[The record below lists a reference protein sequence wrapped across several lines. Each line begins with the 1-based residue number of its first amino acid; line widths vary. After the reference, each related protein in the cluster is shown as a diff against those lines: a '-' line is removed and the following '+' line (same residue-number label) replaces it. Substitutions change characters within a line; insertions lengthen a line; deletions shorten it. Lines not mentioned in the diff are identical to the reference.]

1 MQPANVAQDLVASD
15 AIEILRT
22 CMTQSLTH
30 TQEMREFVTNYL
42 ERAGRVVE
50 HLPGGCVFSPGTR
63 EDAIVV
69 VAHMD
74 TVWANRS
81 RTSVIA
87 DIDEH
92 EGVWHSRNRAVGI
105 GADDRSGIG
114 AIFNLLDLGHS
125 VLFTDGEERG
135 MVGSITLRRSEH
147 QTFELLQQHS
157 FMLQIDRMGVNDFKC
172 YDVGTD
178 DFRDYVQENTGMLE
192 PNRSS
197 FTDICTLCRDIPGV
211 NVSIGYY
218 NEHSPHEVL
227 VLDEWLHQVQRIR
240 TWLSRPTPRFL
251 LPQQVTSRAEMFA
264 GGW

>member
-1 MQPANVAQDLVASD
+1 MQYANVVHALADTEAV
-15 AIEILRT
+15 EVLRT

-30 TQEMREFVTNYL
+30 TEHVRDFAVGYL
-42 ERAGRVVE
+42 EAAGRTVE
-50 HLPGGCVFSPGTR
+50 HLPGGCLFSPGAR
-63 EDAIVV
+63 EDAAVL

-74 TVWANRS
+74 TVWSGRG
-81 RTSVIA
+81 RESVVA
-87 DIDEH
+87 DIEDH
-92 EGVWHSRNRAVGI
+92 EGVWHSRSRAVGI
-105 GADDRSGIG
+105 GADDRAGMG
-114 AIFNLLDLGHS
+114 AIFNMLDLGHS
-125 VLFTDGEERG
+125 VLLTDNEERG
-135 MVGSITLRRSEH
+135 MVGSIALRRSKH
-147 QTFELLQQHS
+147 TAFDLLQQHS

-178 DFRDYVQENTGMLE
+178 DFRDYVQENTGMKE

-227 VLDEWLHQVQRIR
+227 VLDEWLHQVRRLR
-240 TWLSRPTPRFL
+240 TWLTRPLPRFL
-251 LPQQVTSRAEMFA
+251 LPAQRTSAAEAFA